1 MRSLI
6 AQGALRRAGRGVYVV
21 PAVPAGEDA
30 WARSVWISVLGA
42 GGGAFAFRRTAGR
55 WWGLDGAEAT
65 TVDVAVGAG
74 HQSRRPGVARLDSLR
89 PGDVVEER
97 GLRVTSVERT
107 LLDVGAVVDDCILE
121 RSLECALRRHHADL
135 GRLQDRARCMRT
147 PGARRLDRVLSARGD
162 VLPTE
167 SDAETLFLQVARG
180 AGLPDPL
187 RQYGVLLGGRRCRL
201 DFAWP
206 AIRLAVEVDGFE
218 AHGSPSALEADLQRQ
233 NRVVLDGWLL
243 LRFTWQAITNSP
255 RVVEAELLRAWRLA
269 AASQLAR

>member
-1 MRSLI
+1 M
-6 AQGALRRAGRGVYVV
+6 YVV

-97 GLRVTSVERT
+97 GLRDTSVERT

-187 RQYGVLLGGRRCRL
+187 RQYGVLLRGRRCRL